1 MVSNRPGFAYAIGK
15 ASDLMLRWRLSAS
28 VLTAKDPRARVSLVV
43 FLSLLILAM
52 TLPDAFRYWFPLGS
66 LSSALTNVAAHGGPV
81 DLPRTPY
88 HDRIRAVVGFVAR
101 PGATIH
107 VAVAGKPALATIA
120 GELAHTG
127 DTTYYALITLRE
139 IVAVIFV
146 LLGSALVLL
155 RPRILT
161 WMLYLFCLRVAASAP
176 ALAFQAYLPTIGAD
190 LEEAFYDVIP
200 AVGYISALVFAA
212 RFSNPRGDDWRE
224 WCVRRAPWLF
234 GILGALGIFSEY
246 GRTWF
251 GWDTATKV
259 TTFVLNVCDLA
270 VCCVAVAALLAPARN
285 GEEPE
290 TASATAAPP
299 NWIIAFAFAVALAGF
314 LSDDVFG
321 NAAPYAVHSSLL
333 MLSGVVF
340 IAIVYGILQYDF
352 LDVHITAAVSAAIIS
367 STAILVFV
375 LFSRS
380 SDTFLDEKFKQLG
393 IPGTLSLAVTIAV
406 GVLIHRLFSG
416 GEKMPPR

>member
-1 MVSNRPGFAYAIGK
+1 
-15 ASDLMLRWRLSAS
+15 
-28 VLTAKDPRARVSLVV
+28 
-43 FLSLLILAM
+43 
-52 TLPDAFRYWFPLGS
+52 
-66 LSSALTNVAAHGGPV
+66 
-81 DLPRTPY
+81 
-88 HDRIRAVVGFVAR
+88 
-101 PGATIH
+101 
-107 VAVAGKPALATIA
+107 
-120 GELAHTG
+120 
-127 DTTYYALITLRE
+127 
-139 IVAVIFV
+139 
-146 LLGSALVLL
+146 
-155 RPRILT
+155 
-161 WMLYLFCLRVAASAP
+161 
-176 ALAFQAYLPTIGAD
+176 
-190 LEEAFYDVIP
+190 VIP
-200 AVGYISALVFAA
+200 AAGYVSVLVFAA

-234 GILGALGIFSEY
+234 GTLGALGIFSEY

-251 GWDTATKV
+251 GWVAASNV

-285 GEEPE
+285 GDEPQ
-290 TASATAAPP
+290 TARATTAPP
-299 NWIIAFAFAVALAGF
+299 KWIIASAFGIALAGF

-321 NAAPYAVHSSLL
+321 NSAPYTVHSSLL

-340 IAIVYGILQYDF
+340 IAIVYSILQYDF

-393 IPGTLSLAVTIAV
+393 VPGTLSLAVTIAV

-416 GEKMPPR
+416 GEKMVESLAYRRRIEARKRLRQVTLAVMDATSIEILTHLLCERVVEVFGLTSAAFFQIGENGEFRRASPAVGWGDHTTTTFEPADAVVRDLESGSRLDPIRLSLPPGNLETVRGLQANLTLPIWLRGKLAAFVIYGALRGGELWESEDVEAIGGLALAGTAALYHIDADRRSVRY